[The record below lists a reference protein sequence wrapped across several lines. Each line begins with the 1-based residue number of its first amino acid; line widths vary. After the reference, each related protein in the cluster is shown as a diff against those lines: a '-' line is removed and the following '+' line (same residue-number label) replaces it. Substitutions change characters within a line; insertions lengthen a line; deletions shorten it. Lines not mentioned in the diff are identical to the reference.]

1 MKRCVWIA
9 LLLLTGACR
18 ETAEERREKFEE
30 SRNVPPPY
38 RVVTIEGCEYLR
50 LESTH
55 GYAVLTHKGNCR
67 NPIHCRVDTAAQRP
81 DEAGR

>member
-1 MKRCVWIA
+1 MA
-9 LLLLTGACR
+9 LLLAAGACR
-18 ETAEERREKFEE
+18 ETAEERRQQFEE

-50 LESTH
+50 MEVTH

-67 NPIHCRVDTAAQRP
+67 NPIHCRADTSQQ
-81 DEAGR
+81 AGGVAKR